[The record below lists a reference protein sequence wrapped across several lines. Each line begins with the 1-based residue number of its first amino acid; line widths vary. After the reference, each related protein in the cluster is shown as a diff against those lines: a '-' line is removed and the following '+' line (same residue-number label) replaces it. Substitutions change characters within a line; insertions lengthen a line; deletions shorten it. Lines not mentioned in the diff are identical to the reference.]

1 MSQNSQ
7 PAPTSI
13 TSVLHEDRVFPPPA
27 EFAAAARIGSMDEY
41 RRLYQESVDSPD
53 QFWARQARE
62 ELVWVAPWSEVLQW
76 HEPFAKWFV
85 GGQLNVSANCLDRH
99 LNTPTANKAALIWEG
114 EPAGSGRPGEE
125 RTLTYKQLHREVC
138 LFGNVLKRNGIK
150 KGDRVLIYL
159 PMVPEAAIAM
169 LACARVGAVHSVV
182 FGGFS
187 AQSVADRIAD
197 SQAKMVITADGGF
210 RRGAIVQLKK
220 NVDEALTL
228 QDAQGHR
235 LARSVQKVIVLHRA
249 ENEVHITEGRDVWWH
264 RELDYVNAHCPPE
277 PVDSEHPLFIL
288 YTSGSTG
295 KPKGILHT
303 TAGYLLGSKLT
314 CKLVFD
320 LKETDVYWCTADVG
334 WVTGHSYV
342 VYGPLANGATSLMY
356 EGAPNFPEPDRFWRI
371 IEKYGVTILYTAPT
385 AIRAFMK
392 WGTAWPA
399 RHDLSSLRLL
409 GTVGEPINPEA
420 WIWYHEVIGG
430 KRCPIVDTWWQT
442 ETGAIMITP
451 LPGAISAKPGSATLP
466 FFGIV
471 PEVVDDRGQ
480 PVPADTGGKLVV
492 RRPWPSMLRGLWGD
506 PQRYREV
513 YWSEVSGS
521 YFTGDGCRRD
531 KDGYFW
537 IVGRIDDVLNV
548 AGHRI
553 GTAEVESAIVS
564 NSKVAE
570 AAVVG
575 RLDDLKGQALVAFV
589 TLKAGI
595 KADPALREELRNH
608 VAKEIGPVA
617 KPDDIRFAEA
627 LPKTRSGKIMRRL
640 LKQVASGSE
649 IRGDTTTLEDFS
661 VLTRL
666 SQSEE

>member
-1 MSQNSQ
+1 MAANDI
-7 PAPTSI
+7 PTNI
-13 TSVLHEDRVFPPPA
+13 ESVLQEARVFPPPKA
-27 EFAAAARIGSMDEY
+27 FSRRAHLKSLTQY
-41 RRLYQESVDSPD
+41 RKLYRESIQSPET
-53 QFWARQARE
+53 FWSRQAKA
-62 ELVWVAPWSEVLQW
+62 ELVWFKRWTRVLKWKEPYAQW
-76 HEPFAKWFV
+76 FI
-85 GGQLNVSANCLDRH
+85 GGQLNVSYNCLDRH
-99 LNTPTANKAALIWEG
+99 LDTPRANKAALIWEG
-114 EPAGSGRPGEE
+114 EPAAPGKPGEE
-125 RTLTYKQLHREVC
+125 RALTYKQLHHEVC

-150 KGDRVLIYL
+150 PGDRVLIYL

-169 LACARVGAVHSVV
+169 LACARIGAVHSVV

-187 AQSVADRIAD
+187 AQSVADRIWD
-197 SQAKMVITADGGF
+197 SQAKLVLTADGGF
-210 RRGAIVQLKK
+210 RRGAVVPLKQ

-228 QDAQGHR
+228 KDAKGEL
-235 LARSVQKVIVLHRA
+235 LAKSIEKVIVLRRA
-249 ENEVHITEGRDVWWH
+249 NNEVQFQEGRDLWWH
-264 RELDYVNAHCPPE
+264 RELESVDAHCPAE
-277 PVDSEHPLFIL
+277 NMDSEAPLFIL

-303 TAGYLLGSKLT
+303 TGGYLLYAKLT
-314 CKLVFD
+314 AKYVFD
-320 LKETDVYWCTADVG
+320 LRDEDLFWCTADVG

-371 IEKYGVTILYTAPT
+371 VEKYGVTILYTAPT

-392 WGTAWPA
+392 WGVEWPQK
-399 RHDLSSLRLL
+399 HDLSSLRLL

-420 WIWYHEVIGG
+420 WMWYNEFIGG

-442 ETGAIMITP
+442 ETGGILITP
-451 LPGAISAKPGSATLP
+451 LPGATPTKPGSATLP

-471 PEVVDDRGQ
+471 PEVVDDYGR
-480 PVPADTGGKLVV
+480 PVPRNSGGKLVI
-492 RRPWPSMLRGLWGD
+492 RKPWPGMLRGLWGD
-506 PQRYREV
+506 PQRYQQV
-513 YWSEVSGS
+513 YWGEVENS
-521 YFTGDGCRRD
+521 YFTGDGSRQD

-553 GTAEVESAIVS
+553 GTAEVESALVS
-564 NSKVAE
+564 HQKVAE

-575 RLDDLKGQALVAFV
+575 RPDAMKGQALVAFV
-589 TLKAGI
+589 TVKTGVH
-595 KADPALREELRNH
+595 ADAALREELRLH

-640 LKQVASGSE
+640 LKQIAAGTE
-649 IRGDTTTLEDFS
+649 IKGDTTTLEDLG
-661 VLTRL
+661 VLARL
-666 SQSEE
+666 THVEE